1 MLPQIEVA
9 SGYTVFIFQWYGK
22 ATAGMVA
29 IRIVFKIMRIL
40 PLVITCEEAIEFVI
54 SKG

>member
-1 MLPQIEVA
+1 MA
-9 SGYTVFIFQWYGK
+9 SGYTVYMFLWYGK

-29 IRIVFKIMRIL
+29 IHIVFKIMCIL
-40 PLVITCEEAIEFVI
+40 PLLITCEEAVEFVI